1 MPLLELAGVLRI
13 HPVARLSQALRN
25 ASRVRSANVVVVVPF
40 ADHHPAVGRQ
50 GLPDALHKG
59 GGMPILVHQSM
70 VAFVGMNGGCGGV
83 EYVSAMHEM
92 SNPIQIVQ
100 VVENPL
106 VSLRWGV
113 RAMRARNCNYFGD
126 IV

>member
-1 MPLLELAGVLRI
+1 
-13 HPVARLSQALRN
+13 
-25 ASRVRSANVVVVVPF
+25 
-40 ADHHPAVGRQ
+40 
-50 GLPDALHKG
+50 
-59 GGMPILVHQSM
+59 M

-113 RAMRARNCNYFGD
+113 RAMRARDCNYFGD
-126 IV
+126 VV